1 MAAAQALSDMKNRW
15 LLNIGL
21 ALLIGV
27 LVLVNVY
34 QPGKKQ
40 EPDGTPLTLL
50 APSEI
55 QQIRLLRPQQTPVV
69 LEKIGAAWR
78 MSAPRTARASE
89 VRVNELVQLAN
100 SRVKVRFPAAPTDLA
115 KYGLDKPLV
124 TVFLNDQEI
133 RFGGMHPLESQLYV
147 WHDNQ
152 VALVA
157 AATLRAASSPVNDFL
172 NTSVLEEKTKPMA
185 FRLPG
190 FSLKQNEQGAWVRSP
205 ELKELG
211 SDAVNR
217 FVDEWRFARALSVA
231 PYSGKPVKE
240 RITLDLAE
248 GDKTKILELGV
259 LAREPEFIVYRKD
272 EGLQY
277 HFPADI
283 GARLMQIKAE

>member
-1 MAAAQALSDMKNRW
+1 MKNRW

-21 ALLIGV
+21 ALLIGA

-40 EPDGTPLTLL
+40 EPEGKPLTLL
-50 APSEI
+50 APQEVR
-55 QQIRLLRPQQTPVV
+55 QIRLLRPQQTPLV
-69 LEKIGAAWR
+69 LEKMGEAWR
-78 MSAPRTARASE
+78 MNAPRTARANE
-89 VRVNELVQLAN
+89 VRVNELVQLA
-100 SRVKVRFPAAPTDLA
+100 STRVSVQFPALAADLV

-147 WHDNQ
+147 WHNDQ
-152 VALVA
+152 VALVP
-157 AATLRAASSPVNDFL
+157 AATLRAASAPVNDFL
-172 NTSVLEEKTKPMA
+172 NTSLLEDKTKPVA

-190 FSLKQNEQGAWVRSP
+190 FSLKQNEQGAWQRTP

-211 SDAVNR
+211 SDAINR

-240 RITLDLAE
+240 RVTLGLTD
-248 GDKTKILELGV
+248 GDKTRTLELGV

-272 EGLQY
+272 EGLDY

-283 GARLMQIKAE
+283 GARLMQIKPE

>member
-1 MAAAQALSDMKNRW
+1 MKNRW

-21 ALLIGV
+21 ALLIGA
-27 LVLVNVY
+27 LVLVNIY

-40 EPDGTPLTLL
+40 EPEGTPLTRL
-50 APSEI
+50 APQELR
-55 QQIRLLRPQQTPVV
+55 QIRLVRPQQTPVV
-69 LEKIGAAWR
+69 LEKIGETWR
-78 MSAPRTARASE
+78 LSTPRSARANE
-89 VRVNELVQLAN
+89 VRVNELVQLTN
-100 SRVKVRFPAAPTDLA
+100 TRVKVRFPAVPTELP
-115 KYGLDKPLV
+115 KYGLDNPLV
-124 TVFLNDQEI
+124 TVFLNDHEI

-147 WHDNQ
+147 WHDGQ
-152 VALVA
+152 VALVP
-157 AATLRAASSPVNDFL
+157 AATLRAASAPVNDFL
-172 NTSVLEEKTKPMA
+172 SASLLEDKTKPVA

-190 FSLKQNEQGAWVRSP
+190 FSLKQNEQGAWVRTP

-240 RITLDLAE
+240 RITLNLAD
-248 GDKTKILELGV
+248 GGNAKILELGV

-283 GARLMQIKAE
+283 GARLMHIKPE

>member
-1 MAAAQALSDMKNRW
+1 MKNRW

-21 ALLIGV
+21 ALLIGA

-40 EPDGTPLTLL
+40 EPEGTALTLL
-50 APSEI
+50 APPEVR
-55 QQIRLLRPQQTPVV
+55 QLRLVRPQQKPVE
-69 LEKIGAAWR
+69 LEKIGEAWR
-78 MSAPRTARASE
+78 MNAPRTARANE

-100 SRVKVRFPAAPTDLA
+100 TRVKVRFPAAAADLA

-147 WHDNQ
+147 WHDGQ
-152 VALVA
+152 VTLVP
-157 AATLRAASSPVNDFL
+157 AATLRVASAPVNDFL
-172 NTSVLEEKTKPMA
+172 NTSLLEDKTKPVA

-190 FSLKQNEQGAWVRSP
+190 FSLKQNEQGAWERTP

-211 SDAVNR
+211 SDAINR

-240 RITLDLAE
+240 RVTLNLAD
-248 GDKTKILELGV
+248 GDKTRILELGV

-272 EGLQY
+272 EGLEY

-283 GARLMQIKAE
+283 GVRLMQIKAE